1 MSNGPGTKTKLPDVG
16 TTNFTVM
23 SRRAM
28 EQGAVNVGQ
37 GFPDYPIDPAL
48 ATCVADA
55 IAMGFNQ
62 YAPMEGNVRLR
73 AALAAA
79 IAAAGGRS
87 VDPESEIT
95 VTCGGTEAIYSAIQ
109 AVVGAGEEAIVF
121 DPAYDAYDPAIRLA
135 GGRCVHIPLAAPHFR
150 YDWDRVRAAI
160 GDRTRL
166 IVINNP
172 HNPAT
177 SVATAADLDAL
188 AAIVRE
194 RAARDR
200 PLTVL
205 ADEVYEHV
213 LYDGRV
219 HQSVMNHPEL
229 RACSYAVYSFGKTL
243 HVTGW
248 RVGYC
253 VAPPELT
260 RELRK
265 VHQFNAF
272 SIAAP
277 LQEAIRLY
285 LERHPDAWRRIGAF
299 FSAKRDL
306 LRSRL
311 ADSGLELPP
320 AQGSYFQLADYGQ
333 LADFASLDDVQ
344 FTERLINDAKVAV
357 IPLSPFYRE
366 PPAGMRMVRLCV
378 AKRDE
383 TLVEAARRI
392 AAYTRAGA
400 GAGGGAGASG
410 TAGRRRPR
418 GGRTGP
424 PKARR

>member
-1 MSNGPGTKTKLPDVG
+1 MNSGPGTKSKLPDVG
-16 TTNFTVM
+16 TTIFTVM
-23 SRRAM
+23 SRRAI

-48 ATCVADA
+48 ASCVADA
-55 IAMGFNQ
+55 IAAGFNQ

-73 AALAAA
+73 AA
-79 IAAAGGRS
+79 IAMGITAAGGRA
-87 VDPESEIT
+87 VDPETEIT
-95 VTCGGTEAIYSAIQ
+95 VSCGGTESIYSAIQ
-109 AVVGAGEEAIVF
+109 AVVGPGEEAIVF

-135 GGRCVHIPLAAPHFR
+135 GGRCIHIPLVAPHFR

-177 SVATAADLDAL
+177 SVATAEDLDEL
-188 AAIVRE
+188 AKIVCE
-194 RAARDR
+194 RGARDC
-200 PLTVL
+200 PITVL

-213 LYDGRV
+213 LYDGRR

-229 RACSYAVYSFGKTL
+229 RSRSYAVYSFGKTL
-243 HVTGW
+243 HITGW

-285 LERHPDAWRRIGAF
+285 LERHPDAWRRVGAF

-306 LRSRL
+306 LRARL
-311 ADSGLELPP
+311 ADSGLDLPP
-320 AQGSYFQLADYGQ
+320 AQGSYFQLADYSRLDGS
-333 LADFASLDDVQ
+333 ASLDDVQ
-344 FTERLINDAKVAV
+344 FTEKLINEAGVAV

-366 PPAGMRMVRLCV
+366 PPAGMRIVRLCV

-383 TLVEAARRI
+383 TLIEAARRI
-392 AAYTRAGA
+392 GAYTG
-400 GAGGGAGASG
+400 
-410 TAGRRRPR
+410 
-418 GGRTGP
+418 
-424 PKARR
+424 ARRGARA